1 MYWSDESTNLHPKA
15 PLPPPSQ
22 PQHQQEQPE
31 EANRAAH
38 TTLPPNV
45 LKMVAAGRGARR
57 NQTVGTGARAWAP
70 QEEVVAGW
78 GCCS

>member
-38 TTLPPNV
+38 T
-45 LKMVAAGRGARR
+45 MSSRWWQQGEGH
-57 NQTVGTGARAWAP
+57 
-70 QEEVVAGW
+70 EETRQ
-78 GCCS
+78 